1 MVFLSVLGLL
11 QKSYSNLLPINRVVI
26 KLGANTHESTTYLSW
41 VFLLRYCAGCHG
53 YVRPLFEVRNVLFR
67 DWRHRSQDNSGSFDR
82 ICFILFA
89 LQSDMMWLQDRLL
102 SKIYDLYLFFS
113 KDLHFYTFQHKKK
126 MMSIQPR
133 NTSVVYFVVK
143 SFLIVM
149 QKEWSRSDQNCP
161 SYRGNGDATP
171 CRGKKMT
178 PNNGEPY
185 PWQPAK

>member
-1 MVFLSVLGLL
+1 MNPQPIFPECFCYVTALVVTDTFNRYLKSEIFFAETGITIPKITRAVLIGSASFFLHYNQIWCGYKIDYYLRSMI
-11 QKSYSNLLPINRVVI
+11 Y
-26 KLGANTHESTTYLSW
+26 TYF
-41 VFLLRYCAGCHG
+41 FL
-53 YVRPLFEVRNVLFR
+53 
-67 DWRHRSQDNSGSFDR
+67 
-82 ICFILFA
+82 
-89 LQSDMMWLQDRLL
+89 
-102 SKIYDLYLFFS
+102 KIYIFT
-113 KDLHFYTFQHKKK
+113 HFQHKKK
-126 MMSIQPR
+126 IMSIQPR